1 MLTELL
7 LEKNVKSS
15 WITDI
20 SHNRSKNIVRMT
32 LNNGRQY
39 YIYDIKRTEFEKWHR
54 APSKGKYW
62 HSDIAGFYDVKRVS

>member
-1 MLTELL
+1 
-7 LEKNVKSS
+7 
-15 WITDI
+15 
-20 SHNRSKNIVRMT
+20 MT